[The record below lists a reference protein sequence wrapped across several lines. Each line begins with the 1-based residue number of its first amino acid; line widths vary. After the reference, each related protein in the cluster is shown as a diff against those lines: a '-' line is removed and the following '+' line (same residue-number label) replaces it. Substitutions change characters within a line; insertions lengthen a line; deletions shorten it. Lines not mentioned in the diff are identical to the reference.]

1 MMSRTRQRT
10 QIGSVPLP
18 SGLCTL
24 SGGDDSAQ
32 PQGGS
37 MQRAGAST
45 WGSLCASGGFTAPQE
60 PQRRGGELSKA
71 LHRPRTPPHRALGAL
86 CAPPWQQCPVG
97 TERGAASV
105 GKVTDPRAEALG
117 WPQAGAGRC
126 VGWPPTHPV
135 PSGLVEIQASFL
147 GPQVTAL
154 ALASRRSDAAKLFPL
169 ASLPAEEGPL
179 PMKSWEAQL
188 PLPPEPREP
197 QQPVERPPG
206 VGGGWW
212 AACLCHMPNI
222 TRLSNHV
229 VAPTVQMRKQTKPWG
244 WPEVMEPPGALSL
257 PSSISG
263 LCLCSAW
270 SWRQRGANSPLLVL
284 GAP

>member
-10 QIGSVPLP
+10 QIRSVPLP

-37 MQRAGAST
+37 VQRAGASM

-60 PQRRGGELSKA
+60 PQRRGGELSKV

-126 VGWPPTHPV
+126 VGWPQPT
-135 PSGLVEIQASFL
+135 
-147 GPQVTAL
+147 
-154 ALASRRSDAAKLFPL
+154 
-169 ASLPAEEGPL
+169 
-179 PMKSWEAQL
+179 
-188 PLPPEPREP
+188 
-197 QQPVERPPG
+197 
-206 VGGGWW
+206 
-212 AACLCHMPNI
+212 
-222 TRLSNHV
+222 
-229 VAPTVQMRKQTKPWG
+229 
-244 WPEVMEPPGALSL
+244 
-257 PSSISG
+257 
-263 LCLCSAW
+263 LCLQAWWKSKPHSWALRSRPWPWLPGGLMQPSCSH
-270 SWRQRGANSPLLVL
+270 SLLFLQRKDLCR
-284 GAP
+284 